1 VLKAGSLSIASTG
14 RRGDTPK
21 RIGPVASDFVTK
33 NVIVPLSA
41 VHDGCQGKEVAE
53 LPGYPVV
60 MKKLLALALFLVATT
75 AFAHAGHQHHF
86 LGTVKS
92 LQNTQLVITT
102 TAGKDA
108 AFMLTPT
115 TAVTRDG
122 ATVARTELTAGRRVA
137 VEVAND
143 GKTAV
148 SVKVGK

>member
-1 VLKAGSLSIASTG
+1 V
-14 RRGDTPK
+14 
-21 RIGPVASDFVTK
+21 
-33 NVIVPLSA
+33 
-41 VHDGCQGKEVAE
+41 
-53 LPGYPVV
+53 
-60 MKKLLALALFLVATT
+60 KKLLGFALLFIAAT

-92 LQNTQLVITT
+92 VQSTQLVITT
-102 TAGKDA
+102 TAGSDTAFTLTA
-108 AFMLTPT
+108 A

-122 ATVARTELTAGRRVA
+122 APVARTELTTGRRVV